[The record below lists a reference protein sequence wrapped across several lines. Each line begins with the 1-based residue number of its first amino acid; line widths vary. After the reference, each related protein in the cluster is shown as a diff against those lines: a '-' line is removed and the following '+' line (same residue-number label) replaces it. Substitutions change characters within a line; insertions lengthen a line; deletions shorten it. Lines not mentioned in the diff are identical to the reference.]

1 MTHRTMDKTTVQPET
16 IAAQA
21 LGWIDDVTRAIT
33 PPIHVS
39 STYLR
44 DEDNQYRTGRVYARA
59 DNPAFD
65 QAQAVITQL
74 EHGVDSLLFAS
85 GMAAATAVFQ
95 ALAPGDHVLAP
106 KVMYWSL
113 RNWLLHFAT
122 HWGLRVE
129 LVDMTDPARLQAAI
143 VPGKTRLV
151 WIETPAN
158 PLWTITDIEATAAIA
173 HAAGAV
179 LAVDSTVASPVL
191 TRPLD
196 LGADIVM
203 HAATKYL
210 NGHSDLI
217 AGALVAREHNDLWQ
231 RIRSVRAQLGGTL
244 GSFESWLLLRGMRT
258 VYLRVHAASASAQ
271 RLAEHFQGHALVR
284 EVLYPGLPTAQGHAV
299 AARQM
304 TGGFGG
310 MVSIRVA
317 GGAAAAVATAA
328 KVGVWKRATS
338 LGGTES
344 LIEHRASIEGAGSPV
359 PDDLLRLSVGIEHG
373 QDLIDDLEQAL
384 RQAQGVSRPDA
395 RP

>member
-1 MTHRTMDKTTVQPET
+1 MDHTNAKPET
-16 IAAQA
+16 IAAQG
-21 LGWIDDVTRAIT
+21 LGWIDDKTRAIT

-44 DEDNQYRTGRVYARA
+44 DEDNQYRSGRVYARA
-59 DNPAFD
+59 DNPSFD
-65 QAQAVITQL
+65 QAEAVITQL
-74 EHGVDSLLFAS
+74 EQGAASLLFAS

-113 RNWLLHFAT
+113 RNWLLNFAT
-122 HWGLRVE
+122 HWGLQVE
-129 LVDMTDPARLQAAI
+129 LVDMTDPAAVQAAI
-143 VPGKTRLV
+143 RPGKTRLV

-158 PLWTITDIEATAAIA
+158 PLWTVTDIEATAAIA

-191 TRPLD
+191 TRPLE

-217 AGALVAREHNDLWQ
+217 AGVLVTREDNALWQ
-231 RIRSVRAQLGGTL
+231 RIRGVRAQLGGTL
-244 GSFESWLLLRGMRT
+244 GSFEAWMLLRGMRT
-258 VYLRVHAASASAQ
+258 LYLRVRAASASALQ
-271 RLAEHFQGHALVR
+271 IAQHFDGHGRVA
-284 EVLYPGLPTAQGHAV
+284 EVLYPGLPSARGHAV

-304 TGGFGG
+304 SGGFGG
-310 MVSIRVA
+310 MLSIRVA
-317 GGAAAAVATAA
+317 GGEAAAVATAA
-328 KVGVWKRATS
+328 RVALWKRATS

-344 LIEHRASIEGAGSPV
+344 LIEHRASVEGAGSPV
-359 PDDLLRLSVGIEHG
+359 PTDLLGLSVGIEHV

-384 RQAQGVSRPDA
+384 RQAHGA
-395 RP
+395 AGA

>member
-1 MTHRTMDKTTVQPET
+1 MDPKTAQPET
-16 IAAQA
+16 IAAQG
-21 LGWIDDVTRAIT
+21 LGWVDDKTRAIT

-44 DEDNQYRTGRVYARA
+44 DEDNQYRSGRVYARA

-65 QAQAVITQL
+65 QAQAVITAL
-74 EHGVDSLLFAS
+74 EHGADSMLFAS

-95 ALAPGDHVLAP
+95 SLAPGDHVLAP

-113 RNWLLHFAT
+113 RNWLMNFAT
-122 HWGLRVE
+122 HWGLQVA
-129 LVDMTDPARLQAAI
+129 LVDMTDPQAVQAAI
-143 VPGKTRLV
+143 LPGKTRLV

-158 PLWTITDIEATAAIA
+158 PMWTITDIAATAEIA
-173 HAAGAV
+173 HAAGAM

-217 AGALVAREHNDLWQ
+217 AGVLVTRENNALWQ

-244 GSFESWLLLRGMRT
+244 GSFEAWMLMRGMRT
-258 VYLRVHAASASAQ
+258 LFLRVRAASASAQ
-271 RLAEHFQGHALVR
+271 RLAEHFHGHPLVS
-284 EVLYPGLPTAQGHAV
+284 EVLYPGLPGAQGHAV

-304 TGGFGG
+304 QGGFGG
-310 MVSIRVA
+310 MLSIRA
-317 GGAAAAVATAA
+317 RGGEAAAITTAA
-328 KVGVWKRATS
+328 KVGLWKRATS

-344 LIEHRASIEGAGSPV
+344 LIEHRASVEGAGSPV
-359 PDDLLRLSVGIEHG
+359 PTDLLRLSVGIEDV
-373 QDLIDDLEQAL
+373 QDLIDDMEQAL
-384 RQAQGVSRPDA
+384 RQAHPAHGA
-395 RP
+395 

>member
-1 MTHRTMDKTTVQPET
+1 MDPSSARPET
-16 IAAQA
+16 IAAQG
-21 LGWIDDVTRAIT
+21 LGWIDEVTRAIT

-44 DEDNQYRTGRVYARA
+44 DDDNQYRTGRVYARA

-74 EHGVDSLLFAS
+74 EHGADSLLFAS

-95 ALAPGDHVLAP
+95 SLAPGDHVLAP

-113 RNWLLHFAT
+113 RNWLLNFAT

-129 LVDMTDPARLQAAI
+129 LVDMTDPSLVQDAI

-191 TRPLD
+191 TQPLT

-210 NGHSDLI
+210 NGHSDLL
-217 AGALVAREHNDLWQ
+217 AGVLVTREDNALWQ
-231 RIRSVRAQLGGTL
+231 RIRTVRAQLGGTL

-258 VYLRVHAASASAQ
+258 VYLRVRAASASAQ
-271 RLAEHFQGHALVR
+271 QLAEHFQEHALVDQ
-284 EVLYPGLPTAQGHAV
+284 VLYPGLPTAQGHGV
-299 AARQM
+299 ATRQM
-304 TGGFGG
+304 IGGFGG
-310 MVSIRVA
+310 MLSIRVS
-317 GGAAAAVATAA
+317 GGVAAAVATAA
-328 KVGVWKRATS
+328 RVAVWKRATS

-359 PDDLLRLSVGIEHG
+359 PTDLLRLSVGIEHA

-384 RQAQGVSRPDA
+384 RHAHAV
-395 RP
+395 

>member
-1 MTHRTMDKTTVQPET
+1 MDNTSAKPET
-16 IAAQA
+16 IAAQG
-21 LGWIDDVTRAIT
+21 LGWIDEKTRAIT

-44 DEDNQYRTGRVYARA
+44 DEDNQYRSGRVYARA
-59 DNPAFD
+59 DNPSFD
-65 QAQAVITQL
+65 QAEAVIGQL
-74 EHGVDSLLFAS
+74 ERGTSSLLFAS
-85 GMAAATAVFQ
+85 GMAAATAVFL
-95 ALAPGDHVLAP
+95 ALAPGDQVLAP

-113 RNWLLHFAT
+113 RNWLMGFAT
-122 HWGLRVE
+122 HWGLQVV
-129 LVDMTDPARLQAAI
+129 LVDMTDPAAVQAAI

-191 TRPLD
+191 TRPLE

-217 AGALVAREHNDLWQ
+217 AGVLVTREDNALWQ
-231 RIRSVRAQLGGTL
+231 RIRAVRAQVGGTL
-244 GSFESWLLLRGMRT
+244 GSFEAWMLLRGMRT
-258 VYLRVHAASASAQ
+258 LYLRVRAASMSALQ
-271 RLAEHFQGHALVR
+271 IARHFEGHALVA
-284 EVLYPGLPTAQGHAV
+284 EILYPGLPNAQGHAV
-299 AARQM
+299 ATRQM

-310 MVSIRVA
+310 MLSIRVS
-317 GGAAAAVATAA
+317 GGEVAAVATAA
-328 KVGVWKRATS
+328 RVALWKRATS

-344 LIEHRASIEGAGSPV
+344 LIEHRASVEGAGSPV
-359 PDDLLRLSVGIEHG
+359 PTDLLRLSVGIEHV
-373 QDLIDDLEQAL
+373 QDLIDDLERAL
-384 RQAQGVSRPDA
+384 RQAHPGA
-395 RP
+395 

>member
-1 MTHRTMDKTTVQPET
+1 MDHKTAQPET
-16 IAAQA
+16 IAAQG
-21 LGWIDDVTRAIT
+21 LGWIDDKTRAIT

-44 DEDNQYRTGRVYARA
+44 DEDNQYRSGRVYARA

-65 QAQAVITQL
+65 QAQAVITAL
-74 EHGVDSLLFAS
+74 EHGADSMLFAS

-95 ALAPGDHVLAP
+95 SLAPGDHVLAP

-113 RNWLLHFAT
+113 RNWLLNFAT
-122 HWGLRVE
+122 HWGLQVE
-129 LVDMTDPARLQAAI
+129 LVDMTDPQAVQAAI

-158 PLWTITDIEATAAIA
+158 PMWTITDIAATAQIA

-217 AGALVAREHNDLWQ
+217 AGVLVTRENNALWQ

-244 GSFESWLLLRGMRT
+244 GSFEAWMLMRGMRT
-258 VYLRVHAASASAQ
+258 LFLRVRAASASAQ
-271 RLAEHFQGHALVR
+271 RLAEHFHGHPLVT
-284 EVLYPGLPTAQGHAV
+284 EVLYPGLPGAQGHAV

-304 TGGFGG
+304 QGGFGG
-310 MVSIRVA
+310 MLSIRVR
-317 GGAAAAVATAA
+317 GGEAAAITTAA

-344 LIEHRASIEGAGSPV
+344 LIEHRASVEGAGSPV
-359 PDDLLRLSVGIEHG
+359 PTDLLRLSVGIEDV
-373 QDLIDDLEQAL
+373 QDLIDDMEQAL
-384 RQAQGVSRPDA
+384 RQAHPAHGA
-395 RP
+395 

>member
-1 MTHRTMDKTTVQPET
+1 MDNKTAKPET

-21 LGWIDDVTRAIT
+21 LGWIDDKTRAIT

-44 DEDNQYRTGRVYARA
+44 DEDNQYRSGRVYARA

-65 QAQAVITQL
+65 QAEAVITQL
-74 EHGVDSLLFAS
+74 ENGADSMLFAS

-95 ALAPGDHVLAP
+95 SLAPGDHVLAP

-113 RNWLLHFAT
+113 RNWLLNFAT
-122 HWGLRVE
+122 HWGLNVE
-129 LVDMTDPARLQAAI
+129 LIDMTDPQAVQSA
-143 VPGKTRLV
+143 VQPGKTRLV

-158 PLWTITDIEATAAIA
+158 PLWTITDIAAIATIA

-217 AGALVAREHNDLWQ
+217 AGVLVTREDNALWQ
-231 RIRSVRAQLGGTL
+231 RMRSVRAQLGGTL
-244 GSFESWLLLRGMRT
+244 GSVEAWMLVRGMRT
-258 VYLRVHAASASAQ
+258 LYLRVRAASASAL
-271 RLAEHFQGHALVR
+271 RLAQHFDGHPLVS
-284 EVLYPGLPTAQGHAV
+284 EVLYPGLASAQGHAV

-304 TGGFGG
+304 QGGFGG
-310 MVSIRVA
+310 MLSIRAA
-317 GGAAAAVATAA
+317 GGESAAIATAA
-328 KVGVWKRATS
+328 RVALWKRATS

-344 LIEHRASIEGAGSPV
+344 LIEHRASVEGAGSPV
-359 PDDLLRLSVGIEHG
+359 PTDLLRLSVGIEDC

-384 RQAQGVSRPDA
+384 RQADA
-395 RP
+395 GAGT